1 MFRYAWVNIGEDENN
16 FMKSLKK
23 EKKKKNIFLD
33 PKCIGYWTNTKIV
46 MYQISRIHLS
56 LKC

>member
-23 EKKKKNIFLD
+23 EKRKKIFF
-33 PKCIGYWTNTKIV
+33 
-46 MYQISRIHLS
+46 
-56 LKC
+56 

>member
-23 EKKKKNIFLD
+23 EKKKKKFF
-33 PKCIGYWTNTKIV
+33 
-46 MYQISRIHLS
+46 
-56 LKC
+56 